1 MRIKPLTILPSFI
14 LKQIVKGQIMTP
26 LMSLS
31 FRKWY
36 RNFEIIVYSKN
47 QNFATFYL
55 PRTFLI
61 FHELFSSGFNKI
73 GIDKRCGVLL
83 RYNKIS
89 QWLSK
94 GGASHLELGLVKFF
108 VERAIVKQVIVAA

>member
-1 MRIKPLTILPSFI
+1 MVYVVL
-14 LKQIVKGQIMTP
+14 VKLVWGQIQPT
-26 LMSLS
+26 SLCS
-31 FRKWY
+31 LLSVSCVE
-36 RNFEIIVYSKN
+36 FEIIVYSKN

-55 PRTFLI
+55 PLTFLI
-61 FHELFSSGFNKI
+61 FNELFSSGFNKI